1 MIFFPRGTKETA
13 RNGSAAL
20 QLQLVNSNSL
30 VDRNRLGIY
39 KIVQLCLLDELRPS
53 SKKNQTNEDEN
64 TVSILTAR
72 RLSLANTRRQGTRNL
87 RQTI

>member
-39 KIVQLCLLDELRPS
+39 KIVQLCLLDEVRPS
-53 SKKNQTNEDEN
+53 SKKTDE
-64 TVSILTAR
+64 
-72 RLSLANTRRQGTRNL
+72 
-87 RQTI
+87 